1 MNKGTVKFF
10 NEKKEQVQFIKELGA
25 LIDKYHASI
34 YLIDEV
40 FKGACTIVEAIKK
53 EQNNNKK

>member
-1 MNKGTVKFF
+1 MTKATIFNK
-10 NEKKEQVQFIKELGA
+10 KKEQVQFIKELGA